1 MIDDVRSILYP
12 LGLLSSLAF
21 GLRFAIQW
29 YTSEKA
35 QRSVVPALFWKL
47 SIVGNFFAL
56 IHALI
61 QIHFP
66 LCLVQSLQTVLS
78 WRNLN
83 LLQPKEQHIAFKKVI
98 YLLFGAAFISVA
110 LFVAQGYFLENGGN
124 YWLRSPHSMGAGV
137 MPVEVPLFIHAIGI
151 FGIIA
156 FSLRFWIQWL
166 QAERDEKSELTKTF
180 WWLSILGASLS
191 AFYFVML
198 YDWVN
203 LIGPLVAI
211 VPYSRNLYLIKKR
224 DTDSPASDSI
234 FVFAG
239 EKSGDLCGAKLIQ
252 ELKNTFP
259 HHHFFG
265 VGGKEMEKAGLTLLY
280 PMERFQVMGFSDVL
294 KSLPTLIV
302 SMISLKKI
310 ILKRKPILCLF
321 IDQPDFSMKLA
332 KRLRQG
338 SFKGKIVQFVAPS
351 VWAWR
356 KNRAEEMAKHF
367 DLLLTLFSFEPE
379 YFSKTSLKTIWAGHP
394 IVETIMAPQS
404 LDDKPLIAIFP
415 GSRPAEITRNLPKQL
430 EAAFQFCKKAGK
442 AFEIAVSGSSSAS
455 LAEIEEMI
463 ASLQKREPAFRTQK
477 VTIVPFD
484 KRYELMQ
491 RSTIAIAKCG
501 TVNLELALHEVPT
514 VVTYEL
520 STLNRFLATYILKI
534 DLPYYSIVNILK
546 KKELFSEL
554 IKKKI
559 GPQDIEE
566 KLFTL
571 YTKADLYATCKL
583 ECREL
588 ASLVQ
593 REKKPTL
600 IACEAIVET
609 IYDR

>member
-29 YTSEKA
+29 YASEKRM
-35 QRSVVPALFWKL
+35 RSVVPPLFWKL

-83 LLQPKEQHIAFKKVI
+83 LLQPKERHVAFKKVI
-98 YLLFGAAFISVA
+98 YLLFGAAFIPVA
-110 LFVAQGYFLENGGN
+110 LFVAQGHFFENGRS
-124 YWLRSPHSMGAGV
+124 YWLRSPYSMGVGV
-137 MPVEVPLFIHAIGI
+137 SPKEVSLLIHSIGI

-191 AFYFVML
+191 TFYFVML

-203 LIGPLVAI
+203 LIGPLVALI
-211 VPYSRNLYLIKKR
+211 PYSRNLYFIYKN
-224 DTDSPASDSI
+224 DTNSSSTPSI

-252 ELKNTFP
+252 ELKNTFRD
-259 HHHFFG
+259 HHFFG
-265 VGGKEMEKAGLTLLY
+265 VGGKEMQKAGLSSIY
-280 PMERFQVMGFSDVL
+280 PIERFQVMGFSDVI
-294 KSLPTLIV
+294 KSLPTLIF

-310 ILKRKPILCLF
+310 ILKKKPILCLF

-332 KRLRQG
+332 KGLRQG
-338 SFKGKIVQFVAPS
+338 NFKGKIVQFVAPS

-356 KNRAEEMAKHF
+356 KKRIDAMAKHF

-394 IVETIMAPQS
+394 IVETIQDPQTI
-404 LDDKPLIAIFP
+404 DDKPLISIFP
-415 GSRPAEITRNLPKQL
+415 GSRPAEIIRNLPKQL
-430 EAAFQFCKKAGK
+430 EAAFQFCKKADK
-442 AFEIAVSGSSSAS
+442 AFEIAVSSSSNHT
-455 LAEIEEMI
+455 LTEIEAMI
-463 ASLQKREPAFRTQK
+463 ASLQKKEPAFCDQK

-491 RSTIAIAKCG
+491 RSTLAIAKCG

-520 STLNRFLATYILKI
+520 STLNRFLATYIIKL

-546 KKELFSEL
+546 KKEIFSEL

-571 YTKADLYATCKL
+571 YTRADLYATCKL